1 MSKFTEF
8 DFRLRA
14 FLKEPDHF
22 LNGIA
27 LVDAFHTMPVLAPKE
42 PYAIEVDGQ
51 KVVPVF
57 TTAADLEAF
66 KAVQES
72 SHKQK
77 WVERIAF
84 DVMEEEISQSLDGL
98 AFNLKPEE
106 NSDNSVVFTN
116 SELVPYINQLT
127 SVVNT
132 LMTEENTDADIMD
145 KVYLVPVF
153 VFPKGDEQFER
164 LFPTMATPEGKSYV
178 PAFTTL
184 DSFAKW
190 YNNPEFGVPFRENQG
205 VVVTWTIND
214 IYRPRNGEEDL
225 EETFGV
231 AINPFDEQQILVDW
245 SDIESE

>member
-27 LVDAFHTMPVLAPKE
+27 LVDAFHTMSILAPKE
-42 PYAIEVDGQ
+42 LYAIEVEGK

-57 TTAADLEAF
+57 TTESDLQAF
-66 KAVQES
+66 KDTQES
-72 SHKQK
+72 NKKQK

-84 DVMEEEISQSLDGL
+84 DVMEDEIAQSWDGL
-98 AFNLKPEE
+98 AFNLKPEKE
-106 NSDNSVVFTN
+106 SDNSVVFTN

-127 SVVNT
+127 GVVNT
-132 LMTEENTDADIMD
+132 LMTEENTDADVMD

-153 VFPKGDEQFER
+153 VFPKGEQQFER
-164 LFPTMATPEGKSYV
+164 LFPTMATSKGKRYV
-178 PAFTTL
+178 PAFTSL

-190 YNNPEFGVPFRENQG
+190 YNNPDFGVPFRENQG
-205 VVVTWTIND
+205 VVVTWTIDD
-214 IYRPRNGEEDL
+214 IYRPRNGENDL